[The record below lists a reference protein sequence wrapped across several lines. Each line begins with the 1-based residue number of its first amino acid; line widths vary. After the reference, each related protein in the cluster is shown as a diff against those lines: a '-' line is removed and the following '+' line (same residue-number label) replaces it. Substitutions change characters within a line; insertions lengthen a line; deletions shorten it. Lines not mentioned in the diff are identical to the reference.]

1 MMYRNRRTAGDE
13 FKEERKAE
21 LKNHQMLAKINLE
34 QQRSVPRITLH
45 RAQSEITSTS
55 KYARSHDGHRKSAH
69 L

>member
-1 MMYRNRRTAGDE
+1 MIYRISRTVGDE

>member
-1 MMYRNRRTAGDE
+1 MVYRKRRTAGDE

-21 LKNHQMLAKINLE
+21 LKNHQMLAKINVE

-45 RAQSEITSTS
+45 RAQSEITSAS
-55 KYARSHDGHRKSAH
+55 KYARSRVGHRKSAH